1 MPISDLC
8 WNEATTEAT
17 ILSLG
22 TAVAMGRTEATIL
35 SGFGATLLDFGGKAT
50 TSAGFVFIYLHW
62 LLGLRLASKVLCT
75 KAFSKDILLTGLAFT
90 RLTTLQRRLAHIVNH
105 MANPN
110 LSSHKFFGGFF
121 KEFVSK

>member
-8 WNEATTEAT
+8 WKEATTEAT
-17 ILSLG
+17 ILSGFG
-22 TAVAMGRTEATIL
+22 TAVAAL
-35 SGFGATLLDFGGKAT
+35 SGFGGKAT